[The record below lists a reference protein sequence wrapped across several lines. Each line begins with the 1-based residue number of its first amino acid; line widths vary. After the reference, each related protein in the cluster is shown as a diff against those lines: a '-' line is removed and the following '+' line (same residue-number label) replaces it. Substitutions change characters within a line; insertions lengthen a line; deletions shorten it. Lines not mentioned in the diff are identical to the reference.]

1 MSDFDEEAEREKLR
15 EQFAADEEKREAT
28 ERMSNL
34 LLQGATMTNTHC
46 DNCSSPIFTY
56 EGQAFCPTCQV
67 EVDNTDSDNGTAG
80 AETIGPADV
89 DRPDST
95 PKPEAGTDAGA
106 SRQDSDS
113 VGDSSTRIE
122 VDDPGASTAPE
133 PSSPTEPD
141 ASPEPGSESEPA
153 RERRTPSSSEPTEA
167 SDTEARPSGR
177 AEPDSTAEP
186 ARGRISSTADTSTGD
201 TDLTAARA
209 SLSRTLT
216 RLSSEAERSEDL
228 SRTREHLLATREAA
242 EALAALDQA
251 RR

>member
-1 MSDFDEEAEREKLR
+1 MSDFDKEAEREKLR

-46 DNCSSPIFTY
+46 DTCSSPIFTY
-56 EGQAFCPTCQV
+56 EGQTFCPTCQV
-67 EVDNTDSDNGTAG
+67 EVDAAGGEGAATAES
-80 AETIGPADV
+80 AEPDV
-89 DRPDST
+89 DADRPEPTAS
-95 PKPEAGTDAGA
+95 PEAGTDSDT
-106 SRQDSDS
+106 SRQASDG

-122 VDDPGASTAPE
+122 IDDPGASADLQ
-133 PSSPTEPD
+133 SSPAEPN
-141 ASPEPGSESEPA
+141 ASPEPSEP
-153 RERRTPSSSEPTEA
+153 EPTSEHRA
-167 SDTEARPSGR
+167 PPA
-177 AEPDSTAEP
+177 AEPTAASAP
-186 ARGRISSTADTSTGD
+186 ASASSPSPDPDVAADAARKRTGGVEGGD

-228 SRTREHLLATREAA
+228 SRTRERLLATREAA
-242 EALAALDQA
+242 EALAALEQA